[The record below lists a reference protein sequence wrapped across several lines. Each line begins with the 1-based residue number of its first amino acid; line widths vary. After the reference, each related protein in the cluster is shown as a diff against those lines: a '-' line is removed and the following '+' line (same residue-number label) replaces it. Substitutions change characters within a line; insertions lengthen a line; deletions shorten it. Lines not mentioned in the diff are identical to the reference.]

1 VRQPAAAVG
10 GGGGWKWYVL
20 LAAVMAVTLV
30 SYANSVTNDFV
41 FDDIHLIAEHPLK
54 GGVGKIPQLL
64 GMGGRWGS
72 AYRPVRMISYAIDY
86 SLNEW
91 IWGKV
96 WGGGRKEAG
105 LTPAGYHI
113 GNWVYHLVTVL
124 LVFLVTRRLAGSMGV
139 GLLAAGLFALHPVHT
154 DSVTYL
160 SGRRDILFTLF
171 YLLGFYYFLR
181 YRETGKWQWLAGTCA
196 AYGLSLGSKEMGV
209 TLPLICL
216 SYDVVKGYRRDD
228 AVRGEGRG
236 YARELLEAFKGALAG
251 SWLFYG
257 AIFVGACWYGYYKVF
272 VKSPS
277 FQKTYYGDSALT
289 TFLTMGKVV
298 VHYLRLLVY
307 PIRLNA
313 DYSYDAFPLSSSL
326 FEPGTLGAF
335 AVLGVLVYAAWRLMR
350 WRAMAGFGVIW
361 FVVTLLP
368 VSHIIPHHEL
378 LAEHYLYVPSVGL
391 VLTAGMLLEGMAG
404 RGRNGR
410 WVWAWV
416 AAVLVLFSLRI
427 ADRNRDWR
435 DGLSLW
441 GKTVITAPRCARAH
455 ANLCGAYAD
464 AGLPDKAIGACEQ
477 ALAIKPDQIE
487 AHNNLGAAFARKGFF
502 DKAVVEYQKALTLR
516 PYYAKAHLNLGYAY
530 FKSGKSDEALYE
542 YGQAQQ
548 INPRYPEIYN
558 GRGVVL
564 VERGDYEQGIAEYR
578 RALEIAPDYAE
589 AHYNLGLARL
599 KTGQVDSAI
608 EAFLNA
614 CTANPGYADA
624 YLNLGTAY
632 SSRSDTEKAIAAF
645 TRALELKPDYAEALY
660 NLGVVYER
668 KGELEQAAAAYERAR
683 ALSPDRFSLLNNLGN
698 VYFRQGRI
706 DEAIAAYKRA
716 LQLKEDF
723 AGTHNNLAMA
733 YFKAGEYALAMKH
746 ADRAQEL
753 GFSVNPQLV
762 QDLLPY
768 R

>member
-1 VRQPAAAVG
+1 
-10 GGGGWKWYVL
+10 VL
-20 LAAVMAVTLV
+20 LAAVMVVTLL

-41 FDDIHLIAEHPLK
+41 FDDIQLIAEHPLK

-64 GMGGRWGS
+64 GMEGGWGS

-86 SLNEW
+86 SLNEL
-91 IWGKV
+91 IWGKI

-105 LTPAGYHI
+105 LTPAGYHM
-113 GNWVYHLVTVL
+113 GNGVYHLVTVL

-154 DSVTYL
+154 DSVTYM

-209 TLPLICL
+209 TLPLMCL
-216 SYDVVKGYRRDD
+216 SYDVVKGYRRDR
-228 AVRGEGRG
+228 VREGRG
-236 YARELLEAFKGALAG
+236 YARELMGAVKGALAG

-257 AIFVGACWYGYYKVF
+257 AVFVGACWYGYYKVF

-326 FEPGTLGAF
+326 FEPGTFGAF

-350 WRAMAGFGVIW
+350 WRVMAGFGVIW
-361 FVVTLLP
+361 FVVALLP
-368 VSHIIPHHEL
+368 VCHIIPHHEL

-391 VLTAGMLLEGMAG
+391 VLTAGMLLKGMAG
-404 RGRNGR
+404 GRYGSVV
-410 WVWAWV
+410 WVCM

-427 ADRNRDWR
+427 ADRNKDWQN
-435 DGLSLW
+435 GLSLW
-441 GKTVITAPRCARAH
+441 GKTVVTAPRCARAH
-455 ANLCGAYAD
+455 ANLCGAHAD
-464 AGLPDKAIGACEQ
+464 AGYLDKAVAACEQ
-477 ALAIKPDQIE
+477 ALKINPDQIE
-487 AHNNLGAAFARKGFF
+487 AHNNLGATLARKGAF
-502 DKAVVEYQKALTLR
+502 DKAIEEYEKALALR
-516 PYYAKAHLNLGYAY
+516 PHYAKARVNLGYAY
-530 FKSGKSDEALYE
+530 YRIGKSDEALFE
-542 YGQAQQ
+542 YWQAER
-548 INPRYPEIYN
+548 ISPRYPEVYN

-564 VERGDYEQGIAEYR
+564 VERGKYEDGMAEYR
-578 RALEIAPDYAE
+578 RALAIAPDYAE
-589 AHYNLGLARL
+589 ARYNLGIACL
-599 KTGQVDSAI
+599 KIGRVDEAI
-608 EAFLNA
+608 AELLKAVDIK
-614 CTANPGYADA
+614 PRYADA
-624 YLNLGTAY
+624 HVNLGTAY
-632 SSRSDTEKAIAAF
+632 SRKGELEKAIEAF
-645 TRALELKPDYAEALY
+645 ARALDLKPDHTEALY
-660 NLGVVYER
+660 NLGVMHER
-668 KGELEQAAAAYERAR
+668 KGELEKAAAHYERAL
-683 ALSPDRFSLLNNLGN
+683 ALNPSQFSLCNNLGN

-706 DEAIAAYKRA
+706 DDAIAAYRSA

-723 AGTHNNLAMA
+723 AATHNNLAIA
-733 YFKAGEYALAMKH
+733 YFKAGQYALAIQH
-746 ADRAQEL
+746 ADRAQTL
-753 GFSVNPQLV
+753 GLSVNPQLL
-762 QDLLPY
+762 QDILPY

>member
-1 VRQPAAAVG
+1 MAGRGEVRKPAVAVG
-10 GGGGWKWYVL
+10 SGGGWKWYVL

-41 FDDIHLIAEHPLK
+41 FDDIPLIAEHPLK

-64 GMGGRWGS
+64 GMGGGWGS

-298 VHYLRLLVY
+298 VHYVRLLVY

-455 ANLCGAYAD
+455 NNL
-464 AGLPDKAIGACEQ
+464 GLEYELKGMIDQAVAEYQ
-477 ALAIKPDQIE
+477 LALAIMPGYGSPYNNLGLIYYSRGEIDRAVALFKKAISLKANYMK
-487 AHNNLGAAFARKGFF
+487 AHNNLGIAYLEKGALSE
-502 DKAVVEYQKALTLR
+502 AVLNFMIALRSNRRQVETCVNLGVALT
-516 PYYAKAHLNLGYAY
+516 KMGFLN
-530 FKSGKSDEALYE
+530 EAIKY
-542 YGQAQQ
+542 
-548 INPRYPEIYN
+548 
-558 GRGVVL
+558 
-564 VERGDYEQGIAEYR
+564 
-578 RALEIAPDYAE
+578 LEIALSINPDLAAAHQNLAYA
-589 AHYNLGLARL
+589 YYKKGDI
-599 KTGQVDSAI
+599 K
-608 EAFLNA
+608 
-614 CTANPGYADA
+614 
-624 YLNLGTAY
+624 
-632 SSRSDTEKAIAAF
+632 KAQF
-645 TRALELKPDYAEALY
+645 HRMRAEAL
-660 NLGVVYER
+660 G
-668 KGELEQAAAAYERAR
+668 
-683 ALSPDRFSLLNNLGN
+683 
-698 VYFRQGRI
+698 
-706 DEAIAAYKRA
+706 
-716 LQLKEDF
+716 
-723 AGTHNNLAMA
+723 
-733 YFKAGEYALAMKH
+733 
-746 ADRAQEL
+746 AQVDPE
-753 GFSVNPQLV
+753 
-762 QDLLPY
+762 
-768 R
+768 

>member
-1 VRQPAAAVG
+1 VRQPAVAVG

-41 FDDIHLIAEHPLK
+41 FDDIQLIAEHPLK

-64 GMGGRWGS
+64 GMGGGWGS

-124 LVFLVTRRLAGSMGV
+124 LVFLVTRRLAGSKSV

-228 AVRGEGRG
+228 VVREGRG

-277 FQKTYYGDSALT
+277 YQKTYYGDSALT

-404 RGRNGR
+404 RGRYGR
-410 WVWAWV
+410 WAWAWV

-441 GKTVITAPRCARAH
+441 GKTVLTAPRCARAH
-455 ANLCGAYAD
+455 NNL
-464 AGLPDKAIGACEQ
+464 GLEYELKGMIDQAVAQ
-477 ALAIKPDQIE
+477 YQLALAIMPGYGSPYNNLGLIYYSRGEIDRAVALFQKAISLKANYMK
-487 AHNNLGAAFARKGFF
+487 AHNNLGIAYLEKGALSEAVLNFMIALRSNKRQVETCVNLGVALTKMGFF
-502 DKAVVEYQKALTLR
+502 
-516 PYYAKAHLNLGYAY
+516 N
-530 FKSGKSDEALYE
+530 EAIKY
-542 YGQAQQ
+542 
-548 INPRYPEIYN
+548 
-558 GRGVVL
+558 
-564 VERGDYEQGIAEYR
+564 
-578 RALEIAPDYAE
+578 LEIALSINPDLAAAHQNLAYA
-589 AHYNLGLARL
+589 YYKKG
-599 KTGQVDSAI
+599 DM
-608 EAFLNA
+608 
-614 CTANPGYADA
+614 
-624 YLNLGTAY
+624 
-632 SSRSDTEKAIAAF
+632 EKAQF
-645 TRALELKPDYAEALY
+645 HGKRAEAL
-660 NLGVVYER
+660 G
-668 KGELEQAAAAYERAR
+668 
-683 ALSPDRFSLLNNLGN
+683 
-698 VYFRQGRI
+698 
-706 DEAIAAYKRA
+706 
-716 LQLKEDF
+716 
-723 AGTHNNLAMA
+723 
-733 YFKAGEYALAMKH
+733 
-746 ADRAQEL
+746 AQVDPE
-753 GFSVNPQLV
+753 
-762 QDLLPY
+762 
-768 R
+768 